1 MQRKNKKAENT
12 QGRRIRSGRDAAI
25 YTRSTR
31 VRSRDTSAAIARSNT
46 ICPIE
51 KPRHARSS
59 SRERHERG
67 HACKHERTH
76 TARSNEQPSSRG
88 TADST
93 TETCQHTQKDNGRKK
108 RKKGGKGGCK
118 GKGRGDRSETTHRGK
133 ASRTAP
139 LYESQNATPPCPR
152 LRSISSYRLQN
163 GKGTKKIRK

>member
-12 QGRRIRSGRDAAI
+12 QGRGIRSGRDAAI

-59 SRERHERG
+59 SRERHARG

-93 TETCQHTQKDNGRKK
+93 TETCQHTQKDNGRNK
-108 RKKGGKGGCK
+108 KKGGKGDAKVREGATEVRRRTVEK
-118 GKGRGDRSETTHRGK
+118 QAERHRYTNLRMRRPRALVSGPSLRTVSKTGKE
-133 ASRTAP
+133 
-139 LYESQNATPPCPR
+139 Q
-152 LRSISSYRLQN
+152 
-163 GKGTKKIRK
+163 KK